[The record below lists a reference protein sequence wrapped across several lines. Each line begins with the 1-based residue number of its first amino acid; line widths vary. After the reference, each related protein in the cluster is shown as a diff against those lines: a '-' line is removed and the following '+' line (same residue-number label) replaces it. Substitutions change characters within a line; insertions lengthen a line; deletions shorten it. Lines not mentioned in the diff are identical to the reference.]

1 MMQEISRIRL
11 GVNIDH
17 VATLRNARG
26 TFYPDPL
33 KMVKILEKLKVDGIT
48 LHLREDRRHIIDK
61 DVIRVIKETN
71 LPVNLEMAATE
82 EMQNIATDLVPN
94 AVCLVPE
101 RREERTTEGGL
112 DVISEE
118 KKLKSF
124 LRPLTEKKIRISLFV
139 SPELKQIEAASRV
152 GATIVELNTG
162 TFCDLLIEEKKE
174 EYLAEFEKLTKAA
187 NFGNKLGLEIHGGHG
202 LTYESVKY
210 IASIPEMI
218 ELNIGHFLISEAVFD
233 GIEKTIYK
241 MRKEIDKSQKNIGD

>member
-1 MMQEISRIRL
+1 MIKKVSRIRL

-139 SPELKQIEAASRV
+139 SPELKGLGV
-152 GATIVELNTG
+152 
-162 TFCDLLIEEKKE
+162 
-174 EYLAEFEKLTKAA
+174 FEKFLVEVYFDKFIPYAVGGTICGIITGFIIYILSKPLIDSYQKRKRKRKTKVI
-187 NFGNKLGLEIHGGHG
+187 K
-202 LTYESVKY
+202 
-210 IASIPEMI
+210 
-218 ELNIGHFLISEAVFD
+218 
-233 GIEKTIYK
+233 
-241 MRKEIDKSQKNIGD
+241 